1 MDPARRER
9 IEQDIGRALLEQW
22 DPLGV
27 HDQADR
33 AYEYSPYAHELY
45 TLLARGASDVQ
56 ITRHLHRIELEE
68 LHRPELTTRDLTPLI
83 RTLRRLESAL

>member
-1 MDPARRER
+1 MDPQRREY
-9 IEQDIGRALLEQW
+9 IEQSIGQLLLEQW

-27 HDQADR
+27 HDDVDR
-33 AYEYSPYAHELY
+33 KHEYTPYAHELY

-83 RTLRRLESAL
+83 RDLRSMESSL

>member
-1 MDPARRER
+1 MDPARRES
-9 IEQDIGRALLEQW
+9 IEQNIGRALLEQW

-27 HDQADR
+27 HEEPGRQD
-33 AYEYSPYAHELY
+33 EYTPYAHELY

-68 LHRPELTTRDLTPLI
+68 LHRPELATRDLTPLI
-83 RTLRRLESAL
+83 RTLRHMESTL

>member
-1 MDPARRER
+1 MDPQRREY
-9 IEQDIGRALLEQW
+9 IEQSIGRLLLEQW

-27 HDQADR
+27 HDEADR
-33 AYEYSPYAHELY
+33 KHEYTPYAHELY

-83 RTLRRLESAL
+83 RNLREMESSL

>member
-1 MDPARRER
+1 MDPARRES
-9 IEQDIGRALLEQW
+9 IEQNIGRALLEQW

-33 AYEYSPYAHELY
+33 KDEYTPYAHDLY
-45 TLLARGASDVQ
+45 TLLVRGASDVQ

-68 LHRPELTTRDLTPLI
+68 LHLPELATRDLTPLI
-83 RTLRRLESAL
+83 RTIRHMESTL

>member
-1 MDPARRER
+1 MDPARREH
-9 IEQDIGRALLEQW
+9 IEQSIGQLLLDQW

-33 AYEYSPYAHELY
+33 KDEYTPYAHELY

-56 ITRHLHRIELEE
+56 LTRHLHRIELDE

-83 RTLRRLESAL
+83 RTLRSMERTL